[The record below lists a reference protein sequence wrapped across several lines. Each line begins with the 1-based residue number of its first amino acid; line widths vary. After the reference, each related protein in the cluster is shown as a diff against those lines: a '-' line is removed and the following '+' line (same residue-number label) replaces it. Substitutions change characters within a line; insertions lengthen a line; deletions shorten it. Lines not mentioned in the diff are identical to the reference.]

1 MPARDLEEMTEE
13 LKAAVREEL
22 DLTAEPGDA
31 GVYACIDRL
40 MRREARLN
48 TLPIRQKRRLRKRVF
63 DAFRRLDILQELLE
77 DPAVTEIMV
86 NGTQAIYFEKEGR
99 LQKWDRRFTSAAL
112 LEDLIQRIVS
122 GVNRSVNTA
131 SPIVDA
137 RLPDG
142 SRVNVVLPPAAPD
155 GPILTIRRFPAEAMT
170 LRRLTAL
177 GSITEEAAAFLAARV
192 QNGCNLF
199 VSGGTG
205 SGKTT
210 FLNALSFCIPQEERV
225 VTVEDSL
232 ELMLSIENL
241 VRLEV
246 RDENLQG
253 RGGIGIRDLI
263 RTALRMRPDRL
274 IVGEVRG
281 PEALDMLQAM
291 NTGHDGSLCTGH
303 GNSPRDMLA
312 RIETMVLMGG
322 ELPLAAVR
330 SQIASALDLMV
341 HLERRRDGSRRVT
354 EISEVLGLENGE
366 ILLETLYAADAD
378 GVLRQRANYRG
389 DKRRRDA
396 GGAPAGRA
404 GSAARG

>member
-1 MPARDLEEMTEE
+1 MTVQTAGQLTED

-31 GVYACIDRL
+31 GVYACIDLL
-40 MRREARLN
+40 MQREQRFRE
-48 TLPIRQKRRLRKRVF
+48 LPIRVKRQLRKRTF

-99 LQKWDRRFTSAAL
+99 LQRWDRRFSSSAR

-155 GPILTIRRFPAEAMT
+155 GPILTIRRFPAQVMT
-170 LRRLTAL
+170 LQRLTEL
-177 GSITEEAAAFLAARV
+177 KSITGEAAAFLAERIRE
-192 QNGCNLF
+192 GCNLF

-210 FLNALSFCIPQEERV
+210 LLNALSFCIPAEERV
-225 VTVEDSL
+225 VTIEDSL
-232 ELMLSIENL
+232 ELTLPIENL

-303 GNSPRDMLA
+303 GNSPRDMLS

-322 ELPLAAVR
+322 ELPLSAVR
-330 SQIASALDLMV
+330 SQIASALDVMV
-341 HLERRRDGSRRVT
+341 HLERQRDGSRCVT
-354 EISEVLGLENGE
+354 EISEVMGLENGE
-366 ILLETLYAADAD
+366 IRLETLFA
-378 GVLRQRANYRG
+378 
-389 DKRRRDA
+389 RDA
-396 GGAPAGRA
+396 EGCLAGRA
-404 GSAARG
+404 AYRGRRHGRGAGSGA